1 MDKGQ
6 TNIPLALLDAL
17 VRGRRIAVLT
27 GAGISAESG
36 VPTFRDA
43 QTGLWARYDP
53 QDLATPEAFR
63 RDPKLVWDWYA
74 WRRQLVAAAKPN
86 PGHFGLVRLQELFPD
101 LILITQNI
109 DGLHAL
115 AGSRGLIELHGNIW
129 RIKCSAGCGV
139 IASFD
144 RDAAPPRC
152 PKCTAWL
159 RPDVVWFGEP
169 LPAAALERAQAAA
182 AECDVFFSIGTS
194 ALVFPAADLP
204 RLARASGALL
214 VEINP
219 DETPLTP
226 LADFALRGPAGVVL
240 PALLRCI
247 EAGGD
252 A

>member
-1 MDKGQ
+1 MGNGRTD
-6 TNIPLALLDAL
+6 IPQALPDAL

-53 QDLATPEAFR
+53 LDLATPEAFR

-74 WRRQLVAAAKPN
+74 WRRQLVAAARPN
-86 PGHFGLVRLQELFPD
+86 PGHFALVRLQELYPD

-115 AGSRGLIELHGNIW
+115 AGSRGVIELHGNIW
-129 RIKCSAGCGV
+129 RIKCSAGCGTV
-139 IASFD
+139 ASFD
-144 RDAAPPRC
+144 PDAAPPRC
-152 PKCTAWL
+152 PRCSAWL

-169 LPAAALERAQAAA
+169 LPAAALEHAQAAA
-182 AECDVFFSIGTS
+182 VQCDVFFSIGTS

-204 RLARASGALL
+204 RLARESGALL

-226 LADFALRGPAGVVL
+226 LADFALRGPAGAVL
-240 PALLRCI
+240 PALLRRI
-247 EAGGD
+247 EAGGN